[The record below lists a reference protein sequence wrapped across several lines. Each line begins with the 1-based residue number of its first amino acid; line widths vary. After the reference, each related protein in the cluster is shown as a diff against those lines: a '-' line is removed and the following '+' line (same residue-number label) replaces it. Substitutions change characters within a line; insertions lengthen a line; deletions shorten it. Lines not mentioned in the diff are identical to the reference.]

1 MSFSLA
7 DSLSKTNISELI
19 GSVVEEGDVYRDCS
33 DFKIIKKERFAT
45 MFSAK
50 KSIAKISNDRRRN
63 GKIHSNGV
71 AWPGRAMNSKGKE
84 KTNNNKNKGE

>member
-50 KSIAKISNDRRRN
+50 KSIAKISNEDIALIKPEATTYRNANRKQLRRF
-63 GKIHSNGV
+63 GLIK
-71 AWPGRAMNSKGKE
+71 
-84 KTNNNKNKGE
+84 